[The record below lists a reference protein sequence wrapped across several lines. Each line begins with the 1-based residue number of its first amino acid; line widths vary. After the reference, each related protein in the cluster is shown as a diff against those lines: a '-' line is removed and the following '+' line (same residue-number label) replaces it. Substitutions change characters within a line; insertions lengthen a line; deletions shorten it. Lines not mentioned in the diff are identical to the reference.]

1 MELIIVF
8 ITYVIFLFL
17 WEQYLSDNLIK
28 NKISNFQIEQDSEN
42 KSFLTKV
49 FNYKDKRYIFLLI
62 INVIFYQ
69 VGWNIDT
76 NGAIPIRY
84 PISFPIFWYIIFQ
97 SAAAYIGF
105 QSKKVVGREKI
116 LWIFATSLLPWIVF
130 PIYLFLKRSTVLEE
144 NDLENEYY
152 WDNFLIVSFSII
164 IAGFFIV

>member
-28 NKISNFQIEQDSEN
+28 NKISNFQIEQDPEN